1 MIFLQIFI
9 SGLLLGGIY
18 VLLSIGLT
26 LIFGVLKIV
35 NFAHGEFLMMAMYLT
50 YFLNKKI
57 SLDPY
62 LSIFIVAPAL
72 FLIGLVIYLL
82 IIKKILAAP
91 EVAQI
96 FATVGL
102 STALQ
107 NGALFSFSAD
117 YFSVRTFYSDA
128 VVTLGEIRMS
138 VPLLVGFLFA
148 VLITI
153 GLFLFLKFTY
163 LGKAIRA
170 STQDQFSSVLV
181 GIPREKIYALTFAL
195 GIGTLGIAGA
205 ILMPLYPVF
214 PSVGQHFVL
223 IAFVVVVL
231 GGMGNMVGALVGG
244 LTIGF
249 IEAFSGFIIAPSMQ
263 QLVYFIVF
271 ILILVLRP
279 QGLVGFKSRRRGVF
293 AK

>member
-1 MIFLQIFI
+1 MLLLQVLI

-35 NFAHGEFLMMAMYLT
+35 NFAHGEFLMMAMYFT
-50 YFLNKKI
+50 YFLNKK
-57 SLDPY
+57 LNFDPY
-62 LSIFIVAPAL
+62 MSIFLVAPAL
-72 FLIGLVIYLL
+72 FLVGLAVYILVI
-82 IIKKILAAP
+82 KRILSAP

-107 NGALFSFSAD
+107 NGALFTFHAD
-117 YFSVRTFYSDA
+117 FLSVRTGYSDM
-128 VVTLGEIRMS
+128 VLTLGGIRMS
-138 VPLLVGFLFA
+138 LPLLIGFLFA
-148 VLITI
+148 VLITVA
-153 GLFLFLKFTY
+153 LFLFLKYTY

-181 GIPREKIYALTFAL
+181 GIPRERIYTLTFAL
-195 GIGTLGIAGA
+195 GIATLGIAGA
-205 ILMPLYPVF
+205 VLMPLYPVF
-214 PSVGQHFVL
+214 PSVGEHFVL

-231 GGMGNMVGALVGG
+231 GGMGNMVGTLIGG
-244 LTIGF
+244 LVIGL
-249 IEAFSGFIIAPSMQ
+249 IEAFSGFFIASSMQ

-279 QGLVGFKSRRRGVF
+279 QGLVAFKFRRRVL